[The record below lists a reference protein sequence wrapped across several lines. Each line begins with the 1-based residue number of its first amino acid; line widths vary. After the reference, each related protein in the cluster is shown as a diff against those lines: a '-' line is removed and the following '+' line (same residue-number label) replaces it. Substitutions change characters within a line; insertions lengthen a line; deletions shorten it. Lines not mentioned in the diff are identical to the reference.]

1 MAGRHSPHAGRARSP
16 QKTLKIILAKQIE
29 ELYFRITT
37 FVKDDS
43 SVLELRREPPI
54 YQQIEAR
61 LRADIESGVL
71 ACGSRLPSVQS
82 LAAQYQTSVYT
93 IQTAL
98 NFLSDD
104 GLIDRN
110 RGRGTFITSSSTTL
124 NNVAIYFGADL
135 WHGKEMAFYRGLYDN
150 LAGELDSRKARHR
163 LWVETRAAATQGE
176 PLPELVEAA
185 SRRAHQGLIIG
196 STNPAEM
203 SWLTKLGLPLA
214 VFGTPP
220 ISARVG
226 MDNDQLFE
234 LALGDLRDRGCR
246 TVGMITPIA
255 VINYPGLT
263 SSGDVER
270 FFASFM
276 QRLGNFGLT
285 TRNSWVRTPS
295 RMLLNQE
302 HEEFGY
308 REFHEIWS
316 QPERPDGL
324 SVFPDTVVKGV
335 ITAILQKSVAVPED
349 LKLVFHR
356 NEDTPVLCPLEASWM
371 VTDTGSL
378 ATSLIG
384 LVERQLAG
392 QEVEPIRIPFGF
404 EKSSPLNGTI
414 GKAQTEIITRINR
427 SNPEHIP

>member
-1 MAGRHSPHAGRARSP
+1 MADRHSPRADRAP
-16 QKTLKIILAKQIE
+16 QKNIFKNISCEVFQDITLSH
-29 ELYFRITT
+29 YT
-37 FVKDDS
+37 FVKNTS
-43 SVLELRREPPI
+43 SVLECQHEPPV
-54 YQQIEAR
+54 YQQIEKL
-61 LRADIESGVL
+61 LRSDIESGVL
-71 ACGSRLPSVQS
+71 ACGSRLPSVRA
-82 LAAQYQTSVYT
+82 LGRRYQTSVFT

-98 NFLSDD
+98 RFLSDD
-104 GLIDRN
+104 GLIDRT
-110 RGRGTFITSSSTTL
+110 RGRGTFITSSSTKLT
-124 NNVAIYFGADL
+124 NVGICFGADL
-135 WHGKEMAFYRGLYDN
+135 WHGGEMAFYRSLYDK
-150 LAGELDSRKARHR
+150 LVGELGSRKVRHR
-163 LWVETRAAATQGE
+163 LWVDTRPAAMQGE

-185 SRRAHQGLIIG
+185 SRRAHQGLIVGI
-196 STNPAEM
+196 TNSVEM

-246 TVGMITPIA
+246 TVGMITPAA
-255 VINYPGLT
+255 VIKQPLAT

-276 QRLGNFGLT
+276 QRLGDFGLT

-308 REFHEIWS
+308 REFHELWN

-324 SVFPDTVVKGV
+324 FVYPDTVVKGV
-335 ITAILQKSVAVPED
+335 ITAILQESVAVPED

-378 ATSLIG
+378 AKALIG

-404 EKSSPLNGTI
+404 EKSSPQNGTL
-414 GKAQTEIITRINR
+414 GKSQ
-427 SNPEHIP
+427 S